1 MTRAGLDLDSVCH
14 IARRVSGMAVAVVGL
29 GAGVDFELSPAPE
42 PHRPPIDRIPGR
54 AVDALRRGEA
64 LIAGDLGDDGDG
76 GRLRTVAAFPCRTVH
91 GRMLG
96 GLIVADP
103 DSKLPDPG
111 TIATIRAFA
120 DLIGAGLELSE
131 ARAELSDSLA
141 ARERI
146 NAVFRAVSEG
156 ATGVGDAF
164 FPVFIERLAQT
175 LEVKLAFVAEC
186 VDPSKTRVRMKAYWS
201 DGRLVEPVEYDLA
214 GTPCERVLEGEVC
227 HFRDEVS
234 RLFPTD
240 LALVRAGARG
250 YLGIPLRNG
259 AGDVIGHLVVVDDAP
274 IDDAAWMQSVLQALG
289 ARAAAELE
297 RDHADRLRRAAMA
310 ELDRA
315 RSRAEAEAG
324 YLRDEIARQRGPD
337 EIIGASEPIR
347 RTLRSIDQ
355 VAPTDTTVLIVGETG
370 TGKELVARAIHARST
385 RRDQALVSINCGAI
399 SPTLVESELFGHEKG
414 SFTGATGRR
423 IGRFE
428 LADGGTLF
436 LDEIGDLSPDLQVKL
451 LRVLQGSE
459 FHRVGGSQP
468 VRVNVRIIAAT
479 HRDLSAAVKAGT
491 FRQDLFY
498 RLNVFPIRTPP
509 LRDRLDDLPLL
520 VEHLVR
526 VYGPR
531 LGKRIDR
538 IPPNVLDALA
548 RHGWP
553 GNVRELANVVERSVI
568 ISPGPTLQLAE
579 WMTGQYQPVA
589 ASGGSATAGPASL
602 ELMERQYI
610 EEALARAA
618 WKVSGP
624 GGAAEALGLK
634 PTTLEARMKK
644 LGIQRPKG
652 GAAPGR

>member
-1 MTRAGLDLDSVCH
+1 MTRTGLDPDRLGQL
-14 IARRVSGMAVAVVGL
+14 ARSVSGMTVAAIGVGAD
-29 GAGVDFELSPAPE
+29 GDFELAAPSEAGRTPAQIPE
-42 PHRPPIDRIPGR
+42 L
-54 AVDALRRGEA
+54 ALDALRRGEA
-64 LIAGDLGDDGDG
+64 LVAGDLGDGSG
-76 GRLRTVAAFPCRTVH
+76 PGLRAVAAFPCRSGD

-103 DSKLPDPG
+103 EP
-111 TIATIRAFA
+111 RALEPAMLDALRSLA
-120 DLIGAGLELSE
+120 DLIGARLELPA

-141 ARERI
+141 AQERI
-146 NAVFRAVSEG
+146 DAVFRAVSEG
-156 ATGVGDAF
+156 ASAVGDAF

-175 LEVKLAFVAEC
+175 LEVRLAFVAEC
-186 VDPSKTRVRMKAYWS
+186 LDSSKTRVRMKAYWS
-201 DGRLVEPVEYDLA
+201 GGRLVDPVEYDLA
-214 GTPCERVLEGEVC
+214 GTPCERVLDGEIC
-227 HFRDEVS
+227 HYRDEVS
-234 RLFPTD
+234 RLFPSD

-250 YLGIPLRNG
+250 YLGIPLRSA
-259 AGDVIGHLVVVDDAP
+259 AGEVIGHLVVVDDAP

-324 YLRDEIARQRGPD
+324 YLRDEMARQRGSD

-347 RTLRSIDQ
+347 RTLRAIEQ
-355 VAPTDTTVLIVGETG
+355 VAPTDTTVLIAGETG
-370 TGKELVARAIHARST
+370 TGKELVARAIHARSA

-436 LDEIGDLSPDLQVKL
+436 LDEIGDLSADLQVKL
-451 LRVLQGSE
+451 LRVLQESE
-459 FHRVGGSQP
+459 FHRVGGAQP
-468 VRVNVRIIAAT
+468 VRVNVRVIAAT

-491 FRQDLFY
+491 FRQDLYY

-520 VEHLVR
+520 VDHLVR
-526 VYGPR
+526 FYGVR
-531 LGKRIDR
+531 LGKRIER
-538 IPPNVLDALA
+538 IPPNVLEALS

-553 GNVRELANVVERSVI
+553 GNVRELANVIERSVI
-568 ISPGPTLQLAE
+568 ISTGPTLQLAE

-589 ASGGSATAGPASL
+589 APGGAAAAGGPASL

-610 EEALARAA
+610 EEALVRAA

-644 LGIQRPKG
+644 LGIRRPKG
-652 GAAPGR
+652 GAGPDR